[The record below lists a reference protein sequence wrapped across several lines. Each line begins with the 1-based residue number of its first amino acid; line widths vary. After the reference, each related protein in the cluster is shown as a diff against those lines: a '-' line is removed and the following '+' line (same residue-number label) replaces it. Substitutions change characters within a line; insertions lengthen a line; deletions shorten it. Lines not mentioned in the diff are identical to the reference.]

1 MSKEIASRANAR
13 PFIGGEIPLL
23 FRKEAVI
30 RVAIRGRVI
39 GVVPTIVVD
48 KERG

>member
-23 FRKEAVI
+23 FRKKAVI
-30 RVAIRGRVI
+30 HVAIHGKVM

-48 KERG
+48 KGRG